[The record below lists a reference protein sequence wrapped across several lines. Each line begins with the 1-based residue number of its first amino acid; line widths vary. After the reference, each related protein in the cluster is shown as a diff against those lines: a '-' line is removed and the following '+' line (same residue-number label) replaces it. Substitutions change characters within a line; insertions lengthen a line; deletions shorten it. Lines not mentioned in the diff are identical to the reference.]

1 MNSDVA
7 ARDGAVGGWPL
18 KIELALFGTL
28 IFVCGVA
35 VLSWF
40 VVGGLRNDFERVVTT
55 GQATTANYVART
67 VDREL
72 AQRVN
77 ALQALAKVAGPMAQA
92 NPASLSAFLADK
104 VVAQQIFSRD
114 IYVLSLTGQRIAEAP
129 ARGFVGNSYL
139 ASDYFREVMATG
151 KPAIKALL
159 GRFAKKPVLVVAVPL
174 RDAAGA
180 VVGVLCGSE
189 LIDSGS
195 AFYFAGEVR
204 NGESGGFHIVSMRE
218 GIFVAST
225 DPARVLQP
233 APARGKNSMFDRRLD
248 GYLGP
253 GRAVNSYGKEMLST
267 AAKVSLADWIV
278 IAYLPTEEAFA
289 PVRAA
294 SERIYLGAVAIA
306 LIGGLLIW
314 LLLKR
319 KLAPLEQAA
328 GRLGKAERDA
338 IHVEPLPVAGS
349 SEIRLLF
356 DNFNRLQQR
365 VHEQHEVIRR
375 ERDQLERTI
384 AQREQA
390 GAALLDRE
398 FKLSA
403 IISNSPAVLSLKHP
417 DGRYALANPNLQ
429 RIHHLSEDEI
439 IGKTDFELYPEEVAR
454 GYQANDALVLGGNE
468 RNVAEEVVTVD
479 GEARFFMSHIF
490 PIRDGGGTLR
500 FLCRISLDITE
511 RKRAEAQLQLL
522 NHELESQVE
531 ARARKIAD
539 LHRLLKEVLEFLPFG
554 IVVYD
559 EKRQLVLR
567 NELFGT
573 LLDYP
578 PELFQKLPLRFA
590 DFVRYNVERGDHPG
604 QRYEDVLARF
614 VELMET
620 RQSVCF
626 ERRQANGVFLE
637 VRGLPISAGWT
648 LLTYKDIT
656 AHKVAEQALEEARRV
671 AEAATASK
679 SAFLA
684 NMSHEIR
691 TPMNAIIG
699 LAYLLE
705 RSNLSADAGA
715 LVRKI
720 GVAGRSLLGIIND
733 ILDFSKIEAGRIEIE
748 RAPFRLGDV
757 LDNLATIMYV
767 NAADKDIELI
777 ITPPQADVDR
787 LLGDA
792 LRLEQILINLVS
804 NGIKFTDRG
813 HVALQVTVVGER
825 DGAQAG
831 SDAGEVTLRFAVR
844 DTGIGI
850 PADKQ
855 SAIFDSFSQQDA
867 STTRRFGGTGLGL
880 SISRRLVELMGG
892 EIGLASAPGGGSE
905 FWFSLRF
912 ERAPAAPLAL
922 PQMAKLDLLIA
933 DDNPIAR
940 DALRLAA
947 RALGWGAQLVDSG
960 EAAVRHVLAQERR
973 TPCDV
978 IVLDWKMPGMD
989 GLQAARVIRS
999 GLGAGLGAGRGI
1011 LARAPIVIMV
1021 TAYSREELLA
1031 LPESRLAD
1039 AVLNKPVTSSSLYNA
1054 IAKAQRARGGGEALA
1069 YRQPGHRLGG
1079 LRLLVADDSD
1089 INREVAMRIFA
1100 GEGAQVALANDGREA
1115 LDWLRAHPG
1124 QVDVVLMDV
1133 QMPVMDGH
1141 EATRLIRATPELAGL
1156 PVIALSAG
1164 AFKAQEEAA
1173 KAAGMTD
1180 FISKPFDVE
1189 LAIAQILKYA
1199 GRGPVEAAEAGEA
1212 AAALAAPAAPIPE
1225 PDGLELPGLE
1235 IKHGLNIWGEAA
1247 VYRQYLR
1254 KFVHEYAHCVR
1265 EMAQVEPARA
1275 RDLVHKLAGAAG
1287 ALALSQ
1293 ITVLAREA
1301 ERALRAGG
1309 DGAAEFKKLQAGLD
1323 IALESIARY
1332 APEESAEAEAEA
1344 GADGDAGRPA
1354 EGAPNSA
1361 RALLEQALAAFSADD
1376 PSSVGPLLEHCGHT
1390 LTASHAAALREAAEN
1405 FDCRA
1410 GERLVRSIAAELKLD
1425 LTMEA

>member
-1 MNSDVA
+1 MNADVT

-18 KIELALFGTL
+18 KIELALFATL

-40 VVGGLRNDFERVVTT
+40 VVEGLQNDFEHVVTA
-55 GQATTANYVART
+55 GQASTANYVART
-67 VDREL
+67 VEREL

-77 ALQALAKVAGPMAQA
+77 ALQVLAKQAGPMVKAS
-92 NPASLSAFLADK
+92 PASLSAHLADK
-104 VVAQQIFSRD
+104 VVAQQIFNRD
-114 IYVLSLTGQRIAEAP
+114 IYVLSLAGDRIAEAP
-129 ARGFVGNSYL
+129 ARGFVGNSDI
-139 ASDYFREVMATG
+139 AADYFSEVMATG
-151 KPAIKALL
+151 KPVIKAML
-159 GRFAKKPVLVVAVPL
+159 GRFVNQPVLVVAVPL
-174 RDAAGA
+174 RDEAGA
-180 VVGVLCGSE
+180 IVGVLCGSE

-195 AFYFAGEVR
+195 AFHFAGEVR

-218 GIFVAST
+218 GLFVAST
-225 DPARVLQP
+225 DPAQVLQP
-233 APARGKNSMFDRRLD
+233 APAKGQNSMIDRRLE

-253 GRAVNSYGKEMLST
+253 GRANNSFGQEMLST
-267 AAKVSLADWIV
+267 AAKVTLADWIV
-278 IAYLPTEEAFA
+278 IAYLPTKEAFA

-294 SERIYLGAVAIA
+294 SKRIYLGAVAIA

-319 KLAPLEQAA
+319 KLAPIEYAA
-328 GRLGKAERDA
+328 GRIGKAERDA
-338 IHVEPLPVAGS
+338 TYVEPLPVTGS
-349 SEIRLLF
+349 SEIRLLLE
-356 DNFNRLQQR
+356 NFNRLQRR
-365 VHEQHEVIRR
+365 VHEQHEEIRR

-384 AQREQA
+384 GEREQA
-390 GAALLDRE
+390 DAALLDRE

-403 IISNSPAVLSLKHP
+403 IISNSPAALSLKHP

-439 IGKTDFELYPEEVAR
+439 IGKTDADLYPAEAAR
-454 GYQANDALVLGGNE
+454 RFQANDALVLSSN
-468 RNVAEEVVTVD
+468 AHHAIEETVPVD
-479 GEARFFMSHIF
+479 GEARVFMAHIF
-490 PIRDGGGTLR
+490 PVADSGGAIR
-500 FLCRISLDITE
+500 FICRIALDITE
-511 RKRAEAQLQLL
+511 RKRTEAQLQLL

-539 LHRLLKEVLEFLPFG
+539 LHRLLEEVLEFLPFG

-559 EKRQLVLR
+559 EKRQMVLR
-567 NELFGT
+567 NQLFGA

-578 PELFQKLPLRFA
+578 PELLARQPARFA
-590 DFVRYNVERGDHPG
+590 DFVRHNVERGDHPG

-614 VELMET
+614 VEMMET

-637 VRGLPISAGWT
+637 VRGMPISAGWT

-705 RSNLSADAGA
+705 RSKLSADAGA

-777 ITPPQADVDR
+777 IAPPRADVDR

-813 HVALQVTVVGER
+813 HVALQVAVVGEEAAE
-825 DGAQAG
+825 DASAEAGVDAAGAG
-831 SDAGEVTLRFAVR
+831 VTLRFSVR

-850 PADKQ
+850 SAAKQ
-855 SAIFDSFSQQDA
+855 GAIFDSFSQEDA

-892 EIGLASAPGGGSE
+892 EIGLVSAPGEGSE
-905 FWFSLRF
+905 FWFKLRF
-912 ERAPAAPLAL
+912 ERAPAAALAL
-922 PQMAKLDLLIA
+922 PRMAKLDLLIA

-947 RALGWGAQLVDSG
+947 QALGWGAHLVDSG

-973 TPCDV
+973 APCDV

-989 GLQAARVIRS
+989 GLAAARVIRS
-999 GLGAGLGAGRGI
+999 GLGAGLGI
-1011 LARAPIVIMV
+1011 EARAPIVIMV

-1054 IAKAQRARGGGEALA
+1054 IAKAQRAR
-1069 YRQPGHRLGG
+1069 
-1079 LRLLVADDSD
+1079 
-1089 INREVAMRIFA
+1089 
-1100 GEGAQVALANDGREA
+1100 
-1115 LDWLRAHPG
+1115 
-1124 QVDVVLMDV
+1124 
-1133 QMPVMDGH
+1133 
-1141 EATRLIRATPELAGL
+1141 
-1156 PVIALSAG
+1156 
-1164 AFKAQEEAA
+1164 
-1173 KAAGMTD
+1173 
-1180 FISKPFDVE
+1180 
-1189 LAIAQILKYA
+1189 
-1199 GRGPVEAAEAGEA
+1199 
-1212 AAALAAPAAPIPE
+1212 
-1225 PDGLELPGLE
+1225 
-1235 IKHGLNIWGEAA
+1235 
-1247 VYRQYLR
+1247 
-1254 KFVHEYAHCVR
+1254 
-1265 EMAQVEPARA
+1265 
-1275 RDLVHKLAGAAG
+1275 
-1287 ALALSQ
+1287 
-1293 ITVLAREA
+1293 
-1301 ERALRAGG
+1301 
-1309 DGAAEFKKLQAGLD
+1309 
-1323 IALESIARY
+1323 
-1332 APEESAEAEAEA
+1332 
-1344 GADGDAGRPA
+1344 
-1354 EGAPNSA
+1354 
-1361 RALLEQALAAFSADD
+1361 
-1376 PSSVGPLLEHCGHT
+1376 
-1390 LTASHAAALREAAEN
+1390 
-1405 FDCRA
+1405 
-1410 GERLVRSIAAELKLD
+1410 
-1425 LTMEA
+1425 